1 MANIMIVDNVAFERV
16 TLKDIVAQT
25 GHEVVAE
32 LNNGFDVLKVYKQT
46 NPDFVIMDITFP
58 DDDGMEVLKELMEK
72 YPDAKVCICTAMAQ
86 QATIIQAIQI
96 GAKDFIVKPYNAE
109 RIKQS
114 LKKFLG

>member
-32 LNNGFDVLKVYKQT
+32 LNNCFDIMKAYKQT
-46 NPDFVIMDITFP
+46 RPDFIIMDITFP
-58 DDDGMEVLKELMEK
+58 DDDGMEVLKELLTK
-72 YPDAKVCICTAMAQ
+72 YPEAKICICTAMAQ
-86 QATIIQAIQI
+86 QATIIQAIQL

-114 LKKFLG
+114 LKKYLG